1 MPVSKFAGL
10 KECHNAK
17 ATGITE
23 AIKEVLNEIDD
34 NWKQKLVCLGS
45 DGASVMIGKN
55 NSVYVHL
62 KTDVPSLISIHCI
75 AHKLEL
81 GFQDTI
87 KDVKLFQDAKEMLQ
101 GTWKYYKY
109 SCKAVHEIKE
119 LADMMGERAYKAVK
133 ADGSRWIPHLERA
146 LKVLLRT
153 IS

>member
-1 MPVSKFAGL
+1 MANGATDVVTREVEDVYVRFLENVVPVSKFAGL

-34 NWKQKLVCLGS
+34 KWKQKLVCLGS
-45 DGASVMIGKN
+45 DGASVMIGEN
-55 NSVYVHL
+55 NSVHVHL

-87 KDVKLFQDAKEMLQ
+87 KDLKPFQDAKEMLLRVS
-101 GTWKYYKY
+101 GNTTSIPARLY
-109 SCKAVHEIKE
+109 
-119 LADMMGERAYKAVK
+119 VK
-133 ADGSRWIPHLERA
+133 SKSWQ
-146 LKVLLRT
+146 T
-153 IS
+153 

>member
-17 ATGITE
+17 ATGIITE
-23 AIKEVLNEIDD
+23 AIKEVLKEIGDK
-34 NWKQKLVCLGS
+34 WKQKLVFLGS

-81 GFQDTI
+81 GF
-87 KDVKLFQDAKEMLQ
+87 
-101 GTWKYYKY
+101 
-109 SCKAVHEIKE
+109 
-119 LADMMGERAYKAVK
+119 
-133 ADGSRWIPHLERA
+133 
-146 LKVLLRT
+146 
-153 IS
+153 